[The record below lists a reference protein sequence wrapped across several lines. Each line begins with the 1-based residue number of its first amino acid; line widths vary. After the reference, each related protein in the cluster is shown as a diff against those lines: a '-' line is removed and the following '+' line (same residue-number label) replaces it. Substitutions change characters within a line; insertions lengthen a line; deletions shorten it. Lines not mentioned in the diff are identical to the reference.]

1 MSIKPHYIA
10 AQLAVITTKQM
21 LTWPTK
27 LKQQR
32 YDKVF
37 SGLIDLSPRNHSLTA
52 ALDQR
57 GS

>member
-37 SGLIDLSPRNHSLTA
+37 SGLIDLSPRNTVFQLVLS
-52 ALDQR
+52 
-57 GS
+57 